1 MTLLKLICRSPCS
14 DRQKMHHKGFGPYQ
28 VPLQTK
34 LAKLLAWDAVSLGL
48 EALGLRSCLLM
59 LLNIFN
65 LQFVV
70 SPFVWCS
77 SEESRPCLRIRH
89 YLLVRI

>member
-1 MTLLKLICRSPCS
+1 
-14 DRQKMHHKGFGPYQ
+14 MHREGFGPYQ

-48 EALGLRSCLLM
+48 EALGSRSCLLM
-59 LLNIFN
+59 LLNIFS

-70 SPFVWCS
+70 SPFVWYS
-77 SEESRPCLRIRH
+77 LEESRPCLRIRH
-89 YLLVRI
+89 YMLVRI